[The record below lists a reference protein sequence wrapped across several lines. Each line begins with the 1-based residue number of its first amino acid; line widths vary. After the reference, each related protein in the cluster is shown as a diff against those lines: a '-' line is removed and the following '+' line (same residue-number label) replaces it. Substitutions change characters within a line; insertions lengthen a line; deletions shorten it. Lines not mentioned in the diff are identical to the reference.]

1 MLWTSSTVYYGQ
13 RGQAKEGL
21 HFNVRVQD
29 LPTFSWDYKENK
41 GKKCTKRNHSTSA
54 RRTNSKSSNHEER
67 TPPTSF
73 ENWEVQPLRFSLCD
87 NWQIFGPPPPL
98 VFKRNRSVAS
108 SVLFKNVPTCFLRLC
123 HKSESCARETAQSAK
138 SSIPRS
144 HKTHTKSQACS
155 SGSVT
160 ATVKAV
166 RITCAGKVEPG
177 RQSLR
182 AR

>member
-1 MLWTSSTVYYGQ
+1 MGLQG
-13 RGQAKEGL
+13 KERSVPKGTIL
-21 HFNVRVQD
+21 H
-29 LPTFSWDYKENK
+29 LPREQTQSPQITKKELHQHHLRTEK
-41 GKKCTKRNHSTSA
+41 SNHSDFLFVITGRFSCL
-54 RRTNSKSSNHEER
+54 
-67 TPPTSF
+67 PPT
-73 ENWEVQPLRFSLCD
+73 
-87 NWQIFGPPPPL
+87 L

-144 HKTHTKSQACS
+144 HRTHTKGQACS

-177 RQSLR
+177 RQSH
-182 AR
+182 